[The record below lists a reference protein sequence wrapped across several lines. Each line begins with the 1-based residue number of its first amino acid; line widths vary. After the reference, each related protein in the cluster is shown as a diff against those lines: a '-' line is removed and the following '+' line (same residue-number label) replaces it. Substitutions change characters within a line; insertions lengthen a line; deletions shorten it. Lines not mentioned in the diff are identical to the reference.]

1 MDGLRKFKK
10 AQLTCPTCNK
20 VVDVVLY
27 EGDQGVYRIN
37 QFMCADDLTVMAM
50 GLSYDTETVDN
61 SNGEIIPGTEDIKE
75 G

>member
-1 MDGLRKFKK
+1 
-10 AQLTCPTCNK
+10 
-20 VVDVVLY
+20 VLY